1 MAIIRLV
8 DNLGRVVLPNEL
20 MPKVGLEKGDEVTIE
35 VYDNSF
41 LICQLFKRVEVGR
54 DYKVSVELNM
64 TYKQFCNEWGN
75 EASIYMA
82 V

>member
-41 LICQLFKRVEVGR
+41 LISPVKPHC
-54 DYKVSVELNM
+54 
-64 TYKQFCNEWGN
+64 C
-75 EASIYMA
+75 IC
-82 V
+82 

>member
-41 LICQLFKRVEVGR
+41 LISPVKPHCCICGKKNPSDRLLRLGEKYICIECR
-54 DYKVSVELNM
+54 DEMKNL
-64 TYKQFCNEWGN
+64 
-75 EASIYMA
+75 
-82 V
+82 

>member
-41 LICQLFKRVEVGR
+41 LISPVKPHCCICGKKNPSDRLGEKYICIECR
-54 DYKVSVELNM
+54 DELKNL
-64 TYKQFCNEWGN
+64 
-75 EASIYMA
+75 
-82 V
+82 

>member
-41 LICQLFKRVEVGR
+41 LISPVKPL
-54 DYKVSVELNM
+54 SL
-64 TYKQFCNEWGN
+64 
-75 EASIYMA
+75 IHI
-82 V
+82 